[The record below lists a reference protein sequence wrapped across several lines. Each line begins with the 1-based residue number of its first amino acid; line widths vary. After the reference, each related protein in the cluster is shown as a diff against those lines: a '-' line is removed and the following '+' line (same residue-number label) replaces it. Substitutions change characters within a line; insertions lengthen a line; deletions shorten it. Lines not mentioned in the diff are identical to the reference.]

1 MGCAVIKRLSVN
13 ALLKFVIA
21 TLAAV
26 AVVLLALGA
35 WDSWT
40 RLASV
45 NRIAAVVDV
54 STHLFTA
61 LHNLRVDR
69 ASSYRDLMEDKQ
81 FTAMNQQVRDA
92 RAAELPALRSTVVAL
107 ERVDIPD
114 RQAVIESL
122 NQAIKRLIALHEE
135 SAPAFLRP
143 KGERR
148 PGLAQELFNETN
160 GLLQTVD
167 NLSGRLMR
175 LVKLEDAFVDHVLQL
190 QQLAMVVRNAG
201 GDASIMVSNPLG
213 GQPMPPDPVA
223 KYVGHLS
230 RIDTAWAAVESLA
243 AGLPL
248 PPRFNEAVERAKRE
262 FFGRDYVE
270 QRAKIFKALVAGEK
284 VNMAGSDWTP
294 ITVPRLGSVLGVA
307 EAALDIAKDHAA
319 RQYASVMWKLGT
331 HLGLL
336 AAAVLFAA
344 GMMLMVSRR
353 VSGPL
358 RMIQDAMLKVAAGDL
373 SAEVSLE
380 GRTDEIGAL
389 GNAMRAFK
397 GSMVEAER
405 LRADQ
410 KEAETRSA
418 SRRKAEMR
426 RLADEFQAAVGN
438 IVDAV
443 STSSTELE
451 RAAGTL
457 TKNAETTQRLSG
469 VVASASEEASAN
481 VQSVAVA
488 AEQMTSS
495 VNEIA
500 RQVQDSAKIAIE
512 AVQQAE
518 KTDARITELSS
529 AASRIGDVVKLITA
543 IAEQTNLLALN
554 ATIEAARAGEA
565 GRGFAVVAQE
575 VKALAAQTAKATDE
589 IGTQIANMQ
598 SATQDSVGAIKE
610 ISGTIGRISEIAA
623 AIAAA
628 VEEQG
633 ATTQEISRNVQQAAH
648 GTAQVA
654 MNITD
659 VNRGASETGS
669 ASSQVLGSAQSLARE
684 SNQLKREVEK
694 FVSMVRAA

>member
-45 NRIAAVVDV
+45 NRITAVVDV

-143 KGERR
+143 KAERR

-223 KYVGHLS
+223 KYAGHLS